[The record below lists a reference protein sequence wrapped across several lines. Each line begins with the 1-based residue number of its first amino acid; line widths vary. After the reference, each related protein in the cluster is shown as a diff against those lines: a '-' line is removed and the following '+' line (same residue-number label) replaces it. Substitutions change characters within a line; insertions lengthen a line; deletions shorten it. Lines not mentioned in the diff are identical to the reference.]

1 MTWYTIY
8 PDNDK
13 KQVNG
18 SAITGTSTNINGGM
32 AVALGIHV
40 PADTVLTEQLQL
52 GDRRSVFSTQV
63 IQSKD
68 VFGAFQGSP
77 VALTSVADAGGAN
90 AGKCDYTIAG
100 HGLSVGTVIN
110 VTGST
115 SGNVDGPQTII
126 AVPDVNSIVTDKDYV
141 ASASAG
147 SYTLVAGTFA
157 TMTAEQYIMLAYSS
171 TVAGGQATRKGF
183 GSDYGIRRS
192 IHKLEHMYSRL
203 VATAIRAGYWD
214 GFNGVWTTDPT
225 VQDDAATW
233 GTDDAASPTR
243 PIPGELT
250 YRTSGQQDGSTGYGV
265 TEDDYEAK
273 TS

>member
-8 PDNDK
+8 PDDDK
-13 KQVNG
+13 KQTDGN
-18 SAITGTSTNINGGM
+18 AITASSTRVVGGTS
-32 AVALGIHV
+32 VALGTAV
-40 PADTVLTEQLQL
+40 PADTPITANLQL

-63 IQSKD
+63 IQSKN
-68 VFGAFQGSP
+68 VFGAFQSSP
-77 VALTSVADAGGAN
+77 VAITSVADDGSGF
-90 AGKCDYTIAG
+90 CDFTLAT
-100 HGLSVGTVIN
+100 HGLSVGDVVN

-115 SGNVDGPQTII
+115 NGNVDGPQTITS
-126 AVPDVNSIVTDKDYV
+126 VPDVNSFVTDKAYV

-157 TMTAEQYIMLAYSS
+157 TMTAAQYVMLGYSS
-171 TVAGGQATRKGF
+171 SIAGGQATRKGF
-183 GSDYGIRRS
+183 GADYGIRRS

-203 VATAIRAGYWD
+203 VATAIRAGNWNIYTGMWS
-214 GFNGVWTTDPT
+214 TDPT
-225 VQDDAATW
+225 VQDDAPTW
-233 GTDDAASPTR
+233 GTDDAAAPTR